1 MDQEYPIRVLH
12 RGMSYNRGGIESYLI
27 NYYRHMDRELVQFD
41 FIVPEGMVI
50 AFEDEIKTMGGCIYK
65 EIVGIKKNPIK
76 GLFYDRKFF
85 KNHSEIQ
92 ILHINDCS
100 AANLR
105 LMKTAK
111 KCGVQTRILHSH
123 NNDYLVP
130 LRKRQL
136 FVEKLNKKNL
146 DKIATDLFA
155 CSDDAGRFMFGD
167 SSFKI
172 VRNAVEVE
180 KYLYSSDKRASYR
193 NEWGIPDNVNV
204 LGCVARFDYQKNHD
218 YLLDVFAEYKRIDE
232 KAILILIGDGPLRN
246 EIENKINVLGLSNS
260 VKLLGTRADV
270 SELLNAFDLFILPS
284 RSEGLGIVFVEAQ
297 INGLGCVTSDN
308 VPKEVNILDK
318 IEYLA
323 LDAGAEIWAKQIDK
337 IKKNMKADRTID
349 IQRVRD
355 AGYDIKIE
363 AKKLQD
369 FYLSK
374 IRKG

>member
-1 MDQEYPIRVLH
+1 MNQEYPIRVLH

-27 NYYRHMDRELVQFD
+27 NYYRHIDKELVQFD

-50 AFEDEIKTMGGCIYK
+50 AFEDEIKSMGGSIYK

-136 FVEKLNKKNL
+136 LVEKLNKKNL

-167 SSFKI
+167 RSFK
-172 VRNAVEVE
+172 VVKNAVEVE
-180 KYLYSSDKRASYR
+180 KYLYSSDKRVLYR
-193 NEWGIPDNVNV
+193 NEWGIPDNVNI

-218 YLLDVFAEYKRIDE
+218 YLLEIFAKYKRIDE
-232 KAILILIGDGPLRN
+232 KAILILVGDGPLRN
-246 EIENKINVLGLSNS
+246 EIENKIKVLGLSNS
-260 VKLLGTRADV
+260 VKLLGMRADV

-323 LDAGAEIWAKQIDK
+323 LDEKAEIWAKRIDD
-337 IKKNMKADRTID
+337 IINNMKRDRTID

-363 AKKLQD
+363 AKRLQD

-374 IRKG
+374 IRKR

>member
-1 MDQEYPIRVLH
+1 MNQEYPIRVLH

-27 NYYRHMDRELVQFD
+27 NYYRHMDRELIQFD
-41 FIVPEGMVI
+41 FIVPKGMTI

-65 EIVGIKKNPIK
+65 EIVGIKKNLIK

-85 KNHSEIQ
+85 KNHPEIQ

-136 FVEKLNKKNL
+136 LVEKLNKKNL

-155 CSDDAGRFMFGD
+155 CSYDAGRFMFGD
-167 SSFKI
+167 SPFK
-172 VRNAVEVE
+172 VVKNAVEIE
-180 KYLYSSDKRASYR
+180 KYLYSSDKRASHR

-218 YLLDVFAEYKRIDE
+218 YLLNIFAEYKRIDE

-260 VKLLGTRADV
+260 VKLLGMRVDV

-284 RSEGLGIVFVEAQ
+284 KSEGLGIVFVEAQ
-297 INGLGCVTSDN
+297 INGLRCVTSDN

-323 LDAGAEIWAKQIDK
+323 LDVGTEIWVKQIDK
-337 IKKNMKADRTID
+337 IIKNKKTDRTID

>member
-1 MDQEYPIRVLH
+1 MNQEYPIRVLH

-41 FIVPEGMVI
+41 FIVPEGMKI

-85 KNHSEIQ
+85 KSHPEIQ

-146 DKIATDLFA
+146 DKIATDLVA

-167 SSFKI
+167 SSFK
-172 VRNAVEVE
+172 VVKNAVEVE
-180 KYLYSSDKRASYR
+180 KYLYSFDKRASYR

-232 KAILILIGDGPLRN
+232 KAILIMVGDGLLRN

-260 VKLLGTRADV
+260 VKLLGMRADV

-308 VPKEVNILDK
+308 VPKEVNILHR

-323 LDAGAEIWAKQIDK
+323 LDAGAEIWAKRIDE
-337 IKKNMKADRTID
+337 IINNMKRDRTID

-374 IRKG
+374 IRKR

>member
-1 MDQEYPIRVLH
+1 MNQEYPIRVLH

-41 FIVPEGMVI
+41 FIVPEGMTI

-146 DKIATDLFA
+146 AKIATDLVA
-155 CSDDAGRFMFGD
+155 CSDDAGRFMFGN
-167 SSFKI
+167 SSFKVI
-172 VRNAVEVE
+172 KNAVDVE
-180 KYLYSSDKRASYR
+180 QYLYSSDKSALYR

-218 YLLDVFAEYKRIDE
+218 YLLDVFAEYKKIDE
-232 KAILILIGDGPLRN
+232 KAILILVGDGPLRN
-246 EIENKINVLGLSNS
+246 EIENKINELGLSNS
-260 VKLLGTRADV
+260 VKLLGMRADV
-270 SELLNAFDLFILPS
+270 SELLNAFDLFVLPS

-308 VPKEVNILDK
+308 VPREVNILDK

-323 LDAGAEIWAKQIDK
+323 LEEGAEIWAKRIDE
-337 IKKNMKADRTID
+337 IINNMKCDRTTD

-374 IRKG
+374 IRKR

>member
-1 MDQEYPIRVLH
+1 MNQEYPIRVLH

-27 NYYRHMDRELVQFD
+27 NYYRHIDKELVQFD

-50 AFEDEIKTMGGCIYK
+50 AFEDEIKSMGGSIYK

-85 KNHSEIQ
+85 INHSEIQ

-136 FVEKLNKKNL
+136 LVEKLNKKNL

-167 SSFKI
+167 RSFK
-172 VRNAVEVE
+172 VVKNAVEVE
-180 KYLYSSDKRASYR
+180 KYLYSSDKRVLYR
-193 NEWGIPDNVNV
+193 NEWGIPDNVNI

-218 YLLDVFAEYKRIDE
+218 YLLEIFAKYKRIDE
-232 KAILILIGDGPLRN
+232 KAILILVGDGPLRN
-246 EIENKINVLGLSNS
+246 EIENKIKVLGLSNS
-260 VKLLGTRADV
+260 VKLLGMRADV

-323 LDAGAEIWAKQIDK
+323 LDEKAEIWAKRIDD
-337 IKKNMKADRTID
+337 IINNMKRDRTID

-363 AKKLQD
+363 AKRLQD

-374 IRKG
+374 IRKR

>member
-1 MDQEYPIRVLH
+1 
-12 RGMSYNRGGIESYLI
+12 
-27 NYYRHMDRELVQFD
+27 
-41 FIVPEGMVI
+41 
-50 AFEDEIKTMGGCIYK
+50 
-65 EIVGIKKNPIK
+65 
-76 GLFYDRKFF
+76 LFYDRKFF

-100 AANLR
+100 ASNLR
-105 LMKTAK
+105 LMKIAK

-167 SSFKI
+167 SSFK
-172 VRNAVEVE
+172 VVKNAVEVE
-180 KYLYSSDKRASYR
+180 KYLYSSDKRALYR

-260 VKLLGTRADV
+260 VKLLGMRADV

-323 LDAGAEIWAKQIDK
+323 LDAGAEIWAQQIDK
-337 IKKNMKADRTID
+337 IKKNMNADRTID

>member
-1 MDQEYPIRVLH
+1 
-12 RGMSYNRGGIESYLI
+12 
-27 NYYRHMDRELVQFD
+27 
-41 FIVPEGMVI
+41 
-50 AFEDEIKTMGGCIYK
+50 
-65 EIVGIKKNPIK
+65 
-76 GLFYDRKFF
+76 
-85 KNHSEIQ
+85 
-92 ILHINDCS
+92 
-100 AANLR
+100 
-105 LMKTAK
+105 MKIAK

-167 SSFKI
+167 SSFK
-172 VRNAVEVE
+172 VVKNAVEVE
-180 KYLYSSDKRASYR
+180 KYLYSSDKRALYR

-260 VKLLGTRADV
+260 VKLLGMRADV

-323 LDAGAEIWAKQIDK
+323 LDAGAEIWAQQIDK
-337 IKKNMKADRTID
+337 IKKNMNGDRTID

>member
-1 MDQEYPIRVLH
+1 MNQEYPIRVLH

-41 FIVPEGMVI
+41 FIVPEGMKI

-85 KNHSEIQ
+85 KSHPEIQ

-146 DKIATDLFA
+146 DKIATDLVA

-167 SSFKI
+167 SSFK
-172 VRNAVEVE
+172 VVKNAVEVE
-180 KYLYSSDKRASYR
+180 KYLYSFDKRASYR

-232 KAILILIGDGPLRN
+232 KAILIMVGDGPLRN

-260 VKLLGTRADV
+260 VKLLGMRADV

-308 VPKEVNILDK
+308 VPKEVNILHR

-323 LDAGAEIWAKQIDK
+323 LDAGAEIWAKRIDE
-337 IKKNMKADRTID
+337 IINNMKRDRTID

-374 IRKG
+374 IRKR

>member
-1 MDQEYPIRVLH
+1 MNQEYPIRVLH

-27 NYYRHMDRELVQFD
+27 NYYCHMDRELVQFD
-41 FIVPEGMVI
+41 FIVPEGMTI

-65 EIVGIKKNPIK
+65 EIVGIKKNPVK

-85 KNHSEIQ
+85 KNHPEIQ

-146 DKIATDLFA
+146 AKIATDLVA
-155 CSDDAGRFMFGD
+155 CSDDAGRFMFGN
-167 SSFKI
+167 SSFKVI
-172 VRNAVEVE
+172 KNAVDVE
-180 KYLYSSDKRASYR
+180 QYLYSSDKRALYR

-218 YLLDVFAEYKRIDE
+218 YLLDVFAEYKKIDE
-232 KAILILIGDGPLRN
+232 KAILILVGDGPLRN
-246 EIENKINVLGLSNS
+246 EIENKINELGLSNS
-260 VKLLGTRADV
+260 VKLLGMRADV
-270 SELLNAFDLFILPS
+270 SELLNAFDLFVLPS

-308 VPKEVNILDK
+308 VPREVNILDK

-323 LDAGAEIWAKQIDK
+323 LEEGAEIWAKRIDE
-337 IKKNMKADRTID
+337 IINNMKRDRTTD

-374 IRKG
+374 IRKR

>member
-1 MDQEYPIRVLH
+1 MIICW
-12 RGMSYNRGGIESYLI
+12 M
-27 NYYRHMDRELVQFD
+27 
-41 FIVPEGMVI
+41 
-50 AFEDEIKTMGGCIYK
+50 
-65 EIVGIKKNPIK
+65 
-76 GLFYDRKFF
+76 
-85 KNHSEIQ
+85 
-92 ILHINDCS
+92 
-100 AANLR
+100 
-105 LMKTAK
+105 
-111 KCGVQTRILHSH
+111 
-123 NNDYLVP
+123 
-130 LRKRQL
+130 
-136 FVEKLNKKNL
+136 
-146 DKIATDLFA
+146 
-155 CSDDAGRFMFGD
+155 
-167 SSFKI
+167 
-172 VRNAVEVE
+172 
-180 KYLYSSDKRASYR
+180 
-193 NEWGIPDNVNV
+193 
-204 LGCVARFDYQKNHD
+204 
-218 YLLDVFAEYKRIDE
+218 YKRIDE

-260 VKLLGTRADV
+260 VKLLGMRADV

-323 LDAGAEIWAKQIDK
+323 LDAGAEIWAQQIDK
-337 IKKNMKADRTID
+337 IKKNMNADRTID

>member
-1 MDQEYPIRVLH
+1 MNQEYPIRVLH

-27 NYYRHMDRELVQFD
+27 NYYRHMDRALVQFD
-41 FIVPEGMVI
+41 FIVPEGMMI

-100 AANLR
+100 ASNLR
-105 LMKTAK
+105 LMKIAK

-167 SSFKI
+167 SSFK
-172 VRNAVEVE
+172 VVKNAVEVE
-180 KYLYSSDKRASYR
+180 KYLYSSDKRALYR

-232 KAILILIGDGPLRN
+232 KAILILGYISFTQFQYIPVHQFHRHGSMPQSHQIRLERLFQRGTMHANHSLFAWRQRH
-246 EIENKINVLGLSNS
+246 EIQFQFRGERQSSL
-260 VKLLGTRADV
+260 
-270 SELLNAFDLFILPS
+270 
-284 RSEGLGIVFVEAQ
+284 
-297 INGLGCVTSDN
+297 
-308 VPKEVNILDK
+308 
-318 IEYLA
+318 
-323 LDAGAEIWAKQIDK
+323 
-337 IKKNMKADRTID
+337 
-349 IQRVRD
+349 
-355 AGYDIKIE
+355 
-363 AKKLQD
+363 
-369 FYLSK
+369 
-374 IRKG
+374 